1 MGLKLLRK
9 TLNAVHWFM
18 DQIVW
23 DRGGKSL
30 HFHRPKFASNEKGI
44 LYRDLSEIISF
55 RRFSG
60 SVETKRTMHDIE
72 FEDVSAYWI

>member
-1 MGLKLLRK
+1 MQFI
-9 TLNAVHWFM
+9 VYV
-18 DQIVW
+18 DQVGW
-23 DRGGKSL
+23 EPGGRSL
-30 HFHRPKFASNEKGI
+30 HFHRCKCASKDENMLDEEI
-44 LYRDLSEIISF
+44 SEIISF